1 MGLVLKSTGSWYEVL
16 ADGVRYQCRIRGKL
30 RLKGVRSTNPVVV
43 GDWVKFEADEQ
54 GGYVISAIEPRHNY
68 IIRRASNLSKESHII
83 AANIDQAL
91 LVVTLFSPETALEFV
106 DRFLVTCEAYKVPV
120 TILLAKID
128 LARQHPEAVEEFY
141 SIYEKA
147 GYKIVEVSAT
157 EGEGIETVRELLR
170 GKTTLLSLMAGL
182 DLPTEGDI
190 IVDGKS
196 TRDWDRNQLR
206 RDAVSVI
213 YQNYNL
219 FPLLTVQE
227 NIQYPRNLK
236 KTPRKEALVLAREV
250 RERVELSATYDKRLP
265 SHLSGGEQ
273 QRVAIARTLAQGCK
287 IILADEPT
295 GNLDSGNSRNIVE
308 ILCRLAHE
316 DGCTVIIVTH
326 DPAVAEQADVVLQ
339 MKDGSWI

>member
-1 MGLVLKSTGSWYEVL
+1 MAISLQNVSYSYKGKFQTVKAVDNVSYEFEPGKCYAIIGKSGS
-16 ADGVRYQCRIRGKL
+16 
-30 RLKGVRSTNPVVV
+30 
-43 GDWVKFEADEQ
+43 
-54 GGYVISAIEPRHNY
+54 
-68 IIRRASNLSKESHII
+68 
-83 AANIDQAL
+83 
-91 LVVTLFSPETALEFV
+91 
-106 DRFLVTCEAYKVPV
+106 
-120 TILLAKID
+120 
-128 LARQHPEAVEEFY
+128 
-141 SIYEKA
+141 
-147 GYKIVEVSAT
+147 
-157 EGEGIETVRELLR
+157 

-182 DLPTEGDI
+182 DLPTEGDVL
-190 IVDGKS
+190 VDGKS
-196 TRDWDRNQLR
+196 TKDWDRNQMR

-227 NIQYPRNLK
+227 NIQYPLNLR
-236 KTPRKEALVLAREV
+236 KTPRKQAAARVQEV
-250 RERVELSATYDKRLP
+250 RERVELPAVYDRRLP

-295 GNLDSGNSRNIVE
+295 GNLDSTNTRNIVE
-308 ILCRLAHE
+308 ILRSLAHD

>member
-1 MGLVLKSTGSWYEVL
+1 MSISLKNVSYSYK
-16 ADGVRYQCRIRGKL
+16 GK
-30 RLKGVRSTNPVVV
+30 
-43 GDWVKFEADEQ
+43 FQ
-54 GGYVISAIEPRHNY
+54 
-68 IIRRASNLSKESHII
+68 
-83 AANIDQAL
+83 
-91 LVVTLFSPETALEFV
+91 
-106 DRFLVTCEAYKVPV
+106 
-120 TILLAKID
+120 
-128 LARQHPEAVEEFY
+128 
-141 SIYEKA
+141 
-147 GYKIVEVSAT
+147 
-157 EGEGIETVRELLR
+157 TVRAVNDVSYDFEPGKCYAIIGKSGS

-182 DLPTEGDI
+182 DLPTEGEI
-190 IVDGKS
+190 IIDGKS
-196 TRDWDRNQLR
+196 TAEWNRNQMR

-227 NIQYPRNLK
+227 NICYPLDLK
-236 KTPRKEALVLAREV
+236 KVPKKEALALAKEM

-295 GNLDSGNSRNIVE
+295 GNLDSTNTHNIVE
-308 ILCRLAHE
+308 ILKSLAHQ

-326 DPAVAEQADVVLQ
+326 DPAVAEQADAVLQ

>member
-1 MGLVLKSTGSWYEVL
+1 MGITLNNVSYSYKGKFQTVKAVDVVSYEFEPGKCYAIIGKSGS
-16 ADGVRYQCRIRGKL
+16 
-30 RLKGVRSTNPVVV
+30 
-43 GDWVKFEADEQ
+43 
-54 GGYVISAIEPRHNY
+54 
-68 IIRRASNLSKESHII
+68 
-83 AANIDQAL
+83 
-91 LVVTLFSPETALEFV
+91 
-106 DRFLVTCEAYKVPV
+106 
-120 TILLAKID
+120 
-128 LARQHPEAVEEFY
+128 
-141 SIYEKA
+141 
-147 GYKIVEVSAT
+147 
-157 EGEGIETVRELLR
+157 

-182 DLPTEGDI
+182 DLPTEGEI

-196 TRDWDRNQLR
+196 TKEWDRNQIR

-227 NIQYPRNLK
+227 NIQYPLDLK
-236 KTPRKEALVLAREV
+236 KMSKKEQVTLAREV
-250 RERVELSATYDKRLP
+250 RERVELPSTYDKRLP

-295 GNLDSGNSRNIVE
+295 GNLDSTNTRNIVE
-308 ILCRLAHE
+308 ILRGLAHD

-326 DPAVAEQADVVLQ
+326 DPAVAEQADTVLQ

>member
-1 MGLVLKSTGSWYEVL
+1 MSISLKNVSYSYKGK
-16 ADGVRYQCRIRGKL
+16 YQ
-30 RLKGVRSTNPVVV
+30 
-43 GDWVKFEADEQ
+43 
-54 GGYVISAIEPRHNY
+54 
-68 IIRRASNLSKESHII
+68 
-83 AANIDQAL
+83 
-91 LVVTLFSPETALEFV
+91 
-106 DRFLVTCEAYKVPV
+106 
-120 TILLAKID
+120 
-128 LARQHPEAVEEFY
+128 
-141 SIYEKA
+141 
-147 GYKIVEVSAT
+147 
-157 EGEGIETVRELLR
+157 TVRAVDDVSYEFEPGKCYAIIGKSGS

-196 TRDWDRNQLR
+196 TKDWDRNQMR

-227 NIQYPRNLK
+227 NIQYPLDLK
-236 KTPRKEALVLAREV
+236 KLPKIESVALAQEV
-250 RERVELSATYDKRLP
+250 RERVELSAVYDKRLP

-295 GNLDSGNSRNIVE
+295 GNLDSTNTRNIVE
-308 ILCRLAHE
+308 ILRSLAHD

-326 DPAVAEQADVVLQ
+326 DPAVAEQADTVLQ

>member
-1 MGLVLKSTGSWYEVL
+1 MGISLNNVSYSYKGKFQTVK
-16 ADGVRYQCRIRGKL
+16 AVDGVSYEFEPGKC
-30 RLKGVRSTNPVVV
+30 
-43 GDWVKFEADEQ
+43 
-54 GGYVISAIEPRHNY
+54 YAI
-68 IIRRASNLSKESHII
+68 IGKSGS
-83 AANIDQAL
+83 
-91 LVVTLFSPETALEFV
+91 
-106 DRFLVTCEAYKVPV
+106 
-120 TILLAKID
+120 
-128 LARQHPEAVEEFY
+128 
-141 SIYEKA
+141 
-147 GYKIVEVSAT
+147 
-157 EGEGIETVRELLR
+157 

-182 DLPTEGDI
+182 DLPTEGEI

-196 TRDWDRNQLR
+196 TKEWDRNQMR

-227 NIQYPRNLK
+227 NIQYPLDLK
-236 KTPRKEALVLAREV
+236 KMSKKESVTLAREV
-250 RERVELSATYDKRLP
+250 RERVELPSTYDKRLP

-295 GNLDSGNSRNIVE
+295 GNLDSTNTRNIVE
-308 ILCRLAHE
+308 ILRSLAHD

-326 DPAVAEQADVVLQ
+326 DPAVAEHADAVLQ